1 MQIQNNAQLRPYHTF
16 GIDQQCQVLVEVHSV
31 EDLIAVY
38 QRPEWLTLPKLMLG
52 KGSNMLFTTPFE
64 GVVIINR
71 LSGIDVSETDE
82 QYHLHVSGGEDWPS
96 LVEWCVEHNY
106 AASKISP

>member
-1 MQIQNNAQLRPYHTF
+1 
-16 GIDQQCQVLVEVHSV
+16 
-31 EDLIAVY
+31 
-38 QRPEWLTLPKLMLG
+38 
-52 KGSNMLFTTPFE
+52 MLFTTPFE